1 VKAGRRLHQKELIL
15 MNDRRVTAVFAF
27 LAALAAATVG
37 VSHFLMPDA
46 QLHFATGVTD
56 AFFESLVAGSG
67 AFRMHYWSF
76 VVATVA
82 LTGVVMGCRQL
93 VAAPRSL
100 LYRVA
105 EVWALVG
112 LSVTAI
118 DFTLMQ
124 SKAVTMAAGFG
135 HLDVGARSAVVAIG
149 LPHLDPTG
157 LFGFGLF
164 GLWLAAFS
172 WAARRALGSALAWV
186 GVVGAL
192 LQEAVFLGALAHRPM
207 LIDLGAGF
215 GGAVIAPVW
224 SVWLGI
230 VLWRAR

>member
-1 VKAGRRLHQKELIL
+1 
-15 MNDRRVTAVFAF
+15 MNDRRVTAIFAF
-27 LAALAAATVG
+27 VAAIAAATVG
-37 VSHFLMPDA
+37 VSHFLMPRA
-46 QLHFATGVTD
+46 QLHFATGVTE
-56 AFFESLVAGSG
+56 AFFESLAEGSG

-82 LTGVVMGCRQL
+82 FTGVVMGGRQL
-93 VAAPRSL
+93 VATPRSL
-100 LYRVA
+100 FYRVA

-118 DFTLMQ
+118 DFALMQ
-124 SKAVTMAAGFG
+124 SKALSMAAGFG
-135 HLDVGARSAVVAIG
+135 HLDVPARSAVVAIG

-172 WAARRALGSALAWV
+172 WAARRALGSALPWV
-186 GVVGAL
+186 GILGAL
-192 LQEAVFLGALAHRPM
+192 LYEAVFLGCLVHRPM

-215 GGAVIAPVW
+215 GGVVIAPAW

-230 VLWRAR
+230 VVWRARDGAAS

>member
-1 VKAGRRLHQKELIL
+1 
-15 MNDRRVTAVFAF
+15 MNDRRVTAIFAF
-27 LAALAAATVG
+27 LAAIAAAIVG
-37 VSHFLMPDA
+37 ISHFLMPRA
-46 QLHFATGVTD
+46 QLHFATGVTE
-56 AFFESLVAGSG
+56 AFFESLAEGSG

-82 LTGVVMGCRQL
+82 FTVIVMGGRQL
-93 VAAPRSL
+93 VATPRSL
-100 LYRVA
+100 FYRVA

-118 DFTLMQ
+118 DFALMQ
-124 SKAVTMAAGFG
+124 SKALNMAASFG
-135 HLDVGARSAVVAIG
+135 HLDVPARSAVVAIG

-172 WAARRALGSALAWV
+172 WAARGALGSALPWV
-186 GVVGAL
+186 GILGAVL
-192 LQEAVFLGALAHRPM
+192 YEAVFLGSLVHRPM

-215 GGAVIAPVW
+215 GGVVIAPVW

-230 VLWRAR
+230 VLWRARDDTACPFGKPA